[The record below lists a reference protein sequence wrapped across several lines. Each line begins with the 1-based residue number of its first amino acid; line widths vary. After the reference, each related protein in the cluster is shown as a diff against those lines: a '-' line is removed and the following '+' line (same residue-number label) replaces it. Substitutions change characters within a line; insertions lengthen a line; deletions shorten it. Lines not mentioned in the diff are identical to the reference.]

1 MTTIDIVFIILI
13 ALGALSGFTNGL
25 LKQIATIFGLIAG
38 LFIAKALYLSVAEKL
53 CPAITD
59 SMTVAQIIAF
69 IAIWILVPL
78 VCTIIAS
85 LLSGL
90 LNAISL
96 GWVNKLL
103 GFIAGAIMT
112 ILVLSIAL
120 NVIDFIDSNGN
131 FISQT
136 SKNNS
141 ALYYFIR
148 NLIGWLFPAVQEA
161 AEPYIVI

>member
-1 MTTIDIVFIILI
+1 MATIDIIFIILV
-13 ALGALSGFTNGL
+13 ALGALSGFVNGL
-25 LKQIATIFGLIAG
+25 LKQIATIFGLVAG
-38 LFIAKALYLSVAEKL
+38 LFIAKALYLSVAQKI
-53 CPAITD
+53 CPVITD

-78 VCTIIAS
+78 VCSLIAS

-103 GFIAGAIMT
+103 GFVLGAIIS
-112 ILVLSIAL
+112 ILVISIAL
-120 NVIDFIDSNGN
+120 NVIDFIDSSGN

-136 SKNNS
+136 AKNNS
-141 ALYYFIR
+141 SFYYSIKG
-148 NLIGWLFPAVQEA
+148 LIGWLFPAIGKA
-161 AEPYIVI
+161 AEPYIAI